1 MESDRRNGRSADV
14 GEEWGH
20 DCPEDVDLAS
30 WRAVVC
36 KRGNEAVADR
46 GPGVLR
52 VTGLRGVAR
61 ADDGK
66 GTGIKVILTVEVCLN
81 GEDDD
86 PVFVMV
92 RAEGFRRMVVVM

>member
-1 MESDRRNGRSADV
+1 M
-14 GEEWGH
+14 
-20 DCPEDVDLAS
+20 
-30 WRAVVC
+30 
-36 KRGNEAVADR
+36 
-46 GPGVLR
+46 
-52 VTGLRGVAR
+52 TGLRGVAR